1 MGTQDSRTGAGA
13 DDHDGSADG
22 DGKRVGRRL
31 LLAAGAGTVA
41 AAVTGSAAMGA
52 PARGD
57 RQAAAGAT
65 SAPPSAPGS
74 APRPVPKP
82 KTAHVTA
89 RPVYLGTY
97 TTSPAQGVGLA
108 SYDPQSG
115 VLTSTGTL
123 KGVADPS
130 FLALSGDGTHLYAVD
145 EQSKGAVTAIAV
157 DAQGRLKV
165 LGASQSTGGAGP
177 CHLSVHPGG
186 RHVLSA
192 NYDSGSVAVHPI
204 ASDGS
209 LRARSDLV
217 QHTGSGPDPDRQ
229 EGPHAHMVLSDP
241 QGGFVLAVDLGTD
254 TVYTYR
260 LDRASG
266 KLSGVSQ
273 AHITPGAGPRH
284 MAFHPSG
291 RFAYLANELGNSVI
305 VCRYDPATGRLTPGA
320 PQPTVPS
327 GPPPSERNYP
337 AEVLV
342 SPDGAHVYVSNRGH
356 NSVARFAVGGAGASL
371 TLLDAVPT
379 GGAYP
384 RHISL
389 DPSGALLFAANQNS
403 GTVTTFH
410 RDPASGALTATG
422 ASFKAPTP
430 VCVLPR

>member
-1 MGTQDSRTGAGA
+1 MGTRDNEGNEDTA
-13 DDHDGSADG
+13 D
-22 DGKRVGRRL
+22 KRVGRRL
-31 LLAAGAGTVA
+31 LLAAGTGTVA
-41 AAVTGSAAMGA
+41 AALTGAAAVGA
-52 PARGD
+52 PARGG
-57 RQAAAGAT
+57 RAATAGSRA
-65 SAPPSAPGS
+65 
-74 APRPVPKP
+74 VPEAIP
-82 KTAHVTA
+82 EAKTASVTQ

-97 TTSPAQGVGLA
+97 TSSSTQGVGLA

-123 KGVADPS
+123 KGVANPS
-130 FLALSGDGTHLYAVD
+130 FLAVSGDGTHLYAVD
-145 EQSKGAVTAIAV
+145 EQSKGSVTAVSV

-165 LGASQSTGGAGP
+165 LGAQSTGGAGP

-209 LRARSDLV
+209 LKPRSDLV
-217 QHTGSGPDPDRQ
+217 QHTGSGPDPSRQ

-241 QGGFVLAVDLGTD
+241 QGRYVLAVDLGTD

-260 LDRASG
+260 LDTASG
-266 KLSGVSQ
+266 KLAAVSQ

-284 MAFHPSG
+284 LAFHPSG

-305 VCRYDPATGRLTPGA
+305 VCGYDPSTGQLTPGT

-327 GPPPSERNYP
+327 GPPPAERNYP
-337 AEVLV
+337 SEVVV
-342 SPDGAHVYVSNRGH
+342 SPDGSYVYVSNRGH

-389 DPSGALLFAANQNS
+389 DPSGTLLFAANQNS
-403 GTVTTFH
+403 GTVTTFR
-410 RDPASGALTATG
+410 RDGSSGALTATG
-422 ASFKAPTP
+422 ASFTAPTP